1 MDKIKTGVASGLTA
15 MVLLAGLGL
24 SVMML
29 GFAVILGGVLALALR
44 LGAGVSFEQS
54 NPPRMNDDTPVQGRD
69 THGQA
74 APV

>member
-1 MDKIKTGVASGLTA
+1 MEKIKSGVARGLTA

-29 GFAVILGGVLALALR
+29 GFALILGGVLALALR
-44 LGAGVSFEQS
+44 LGAGSAFLQS
-54 NPPRMNDDTPVQGRD
+54 DPPRAKPDGRDQGRD
-69 THGQA
+69 MHGEA

>member
-1 MDKIKTGVASGLTA
+1 MDKIKAVLASGLTA

-44 LGAGVSFEQS
+44 LGAGAPFLQS
-54 NPPRMNDDTPVQGRD
+54 DPPRADGDRPDQGRD
-69 THGQA
+69 IHGQA

>member
-1 MDKIKTGVASGLTA
+1 MEKIKSGVARGLTA

-29 GFAVILGGVLALALR
+29 GFALILGGVLALALR
-44 LGAGVSFEQS
+44 LGVGAAFLQS
-54 NPPRMNDDTPVQGRD
+54 DPPRAKPDARDQGRD
-69 THGQA
+69 MHGEA